1 MKNSIKCLIAF
12 ISLIS
17 LSCANDVE
25 DVQALTA
32 DSSLKLL
39 TPTSDFNLVLDGAKL
54 NDLATT
60 LVWNDPANVTG
71 ATITY
76 TVQAAKTGTNFA
88 TPVVVGTTT
97 NQFLDVTVGNLDA
110 TAKSLGLPALIE
122 GQMEI
127 RIKSSISAETS
138 NFYTLKVT
146 PYLPNWGI
154 IGGATPLGWDKSTD
168 MAFNPISGTYS
179 ISLALTTGEFKFRL
193 DNAWTTN
200 YGDDGNNLS
209 LESGAANIPVT
220 AGNYTIVANFTTKT
234 YTITPIIDAWGII
247 GDATTTGWD
256 SDTLLDYNPTTK
268 KYSITMKMK
277 LGSFKF
283 RLNHDWGTNY
293 GYDGNNLS
301 LDNGG
306 SNIAITDA
314 GTYYITVD
322 FTGLTYTI
330 KKI

>member
-1 MKNSIKCLIAF
+1 MKNSIKYLIAF

-25 DVQALTA
+25 DVQAVTA
-32 DSSLKLL
+32 DASFKLL

-60 LVWNDPANVTG
+60 FVWNDPANKTG
-71 ATITY
+71 SAITY

-88 TPVVVGTTT
+88 APVELGTTA
-97 NQFLDVTVGNLDA
+97 NLYLDVTVGKLDA
-110 TAKSLGLPALIE
+110 TAKSLGLAALIE
-122 GQMEI
+122 GQMDV
-127 RIKSSISAETS
+127 RIKSSGTSGTS
-138 NFYTLKVT
+138 NFYTIKVT

-154 IGGATPLGWDKSTD
+154 IGGATPHGWDKSTD
-168 MAFNPISGTYS
+168 MTFNPINGTYS
-179 ISLALTTGEFKFRL
+179 ISLALTTGDFKFRL

-209 LESGAANIPVT
+209 LEPGGANIPVT

-234 YTITPIIDAWGII
+234 YTITPITNAWGII
-247 GDATTTGWD
+247 GGATTTGWD
-256 SDTLLDYNPTTK
+256 SDTLLDYNSATG

-277 LGSFKF
+277 LGEFKF

-293 GYDGNNLS
+293 GDDGNNLS

-330 KKI
+330 KKL